1 MNTSACGAGSIL
13 VSRSKAARKW
23 ATVSIAPYCRATPAR
38 RWVSLTWAIT
48 WVGDASWP
56 NWITRR
62 AYGRSHSTRCE
73 TDLEAPVNKAVLHSM
88 TDAERRLVAETEP
101 AAIAEL
107 DEEEL
112 LELHTRIR
120 RARGKYVKNYR
131 RAASAKVGARG
142 SRGKAFAGSQRDRD
156 KAEVFELSLARVSR
170 QVAKAAA
177 QTAAEL
183 KEERLAAARVGTG
196 TPAVAKTGRARSATA
211 NPSSKRGAT
220 KTTGGLKRDA
230 SSRAQGA
237 RRQGKRDAR

>member
-1 MNTSACGAGSIL
+1 
-13 VSRSKAARKW
+13 V
-23 ATVSIAPYCRATPAR
+23 
-38 RWVSLTWAIT
+38 
-48 WVGDASWP
+48 D
-56 NWITRR
+56 
-62 AYGRSHSTRCE
+62 
-73 TDLEAPVNKAVLHSM
+73 KAVLHSM

-112 LELHTRIR
+112 LELLTRIR
-120 RARGKYVKNYR
+120 RARTKYVKNYR
-131 RAASAKVGARG
+131 RAASARVGARG

-177 QTAAEL
+177 RTAAEL
-183 KEERLAAARVGTG
+183 KEERLAAARGGRPTS
-196 TPAVAKTGRARSATA
+196 TPPRAAAARTPVAT
-211 NPSSKRGAT
+211 PSSKAPSTR
-220 KTTGGLKRDA
+220 TTGGLKKDA